1 MSDGPHRSLPMRP
14 WWKQVALRADKKAFD
29 VSECAE
35 AYTVALGREAAE
47 GLRPSFVQSLKNA
60 EEEPGLFGPAQSWHL
75 QKLQAVTPL
84 ERRVLDNIAVL
95 TPEEQV
101 GADSFFNA
109 CADALRNEIHR
120 YSKQIEEHYLR
131 ASGPAHA
138 RRERQRLD
146 DAGARADVE
155 GLLRNLLRPHAV
167 RTAPVL
173 KKKTDLDDGVSLS

>member
-47 GLRPSFVQSLKNA
+47 GLRPTFIRCLKDA
-60 EEEPGLFGPAQSWHL
+60 HKEPGLFGATESAHL
-75 QKLQAVTPL
+75 QKLEAVTPL

-95 TPEEQV
+95 TPDEQA
-101 GADSFFNA
+101 GADCFFNA
-109 CADALRNEIHR
+109 CANALKNEIPR

-146 DAGARADVE
+146 DAGEKADVE
-155 GLLRNLLRPHAV
+155 GLLRNLLRPDGV
-167 RTAPVL
+167 RSAPVL
-173 KKKTDLDDGVSLS
+173 KKKTELDDGVSLS